1 MGLISTGNLG
11 LFKGAPEWA
20 TKVLESDRM
29 LNPLRVWS
37 NGEKYQ
43 YIAGYEGSESP
54 EREISGRWP
63 FGGVT
68 LAERFFVEDKPQRV
82 KKPRKKGAK
91 KTPKAVS
98 KLEIRYVLGE
108 KYVVKNPVAMHITE
122 EAVLIALEA
131 KGQIG
136 VDDVVVQKNVRIE
149 RSSLSA
155 ILVSDAKTG
164 YSSVIYFNEEVAKEF
179 THGHSRDILSAEYI
193 FN

>member
-1 MGLISTGNLG
+1 MGFIITGKPE
-11 LFKGAPEWA
+11 LFKGAPKWA

-29 LNPLRVWS
+29 LSSLRVWS

-43 YIAGYEGSESP
+43 YIAGYEGGESTQ
-54 EREISGRWP
+54 REIPGRWP
-63 FGGVT
+63 FGGIT
-68 LAERFFVEDKPQRV
+68 IAERYFVEDKPKKV
-82 KKPRKKGAK
+82 KTARKKGAK

-108 KYVVKNPVAMHITE
+108 KYVIKNPIAMHITQDS
-122 EAVLIALEA
+122 VLIALEA

-155 ILVSDAKTG
+155 IVVSDAKTG
-164 YSSVIYFNEEVAKEF
+164 YSSVIYFDEETAKEF
-179 THGHSRDILSAEYI
+179 THGHSRDILTAEYI

>member
-1 MGLISTGNLG
+1 MGFKVTMGNPA
-11 LFKGAPEWA
+11 LFEGAPDWA
-20 TKVLESDRM
+20 VRVEEYKED
-29 LNPLRVWS
+29 NLRVWVG
-37 NGEKYQ
+37 NGHYQ
-43 YIAGYEGSESP
+43 YLPDYNGLVPSNRVFNSD
-54 EREISGRWP
+54 SWP
-63 FGGVT
+63 VSNSVI
-68 LAERFFVEDKPQRV
+68 LAERQPKI
-82 KKPRKKGAK
+82 KNKTPRKKGAK

-122 EAVLIALEA
+122 DAVLIALEA

-164 YSSVIYFNEEVAKEF
+164 YSSVIYFNDEVAKEF

>member
-1 MGLISTGNLG
+1 MGFKVTMGDPE
-11 LFKGAPEWA
+11 LFKGAPDWA
-20 TKVLESDRM
+20 TKVIEGGRIA
-29 LNPLRVWS
+29 PELRVWS
-37 NGEKYQ
+37 NGEQYQ
-43 YIAGYEGSESP
+43 YLAGYEGAEDP
-54 EREISGRWP
+54 DRVISGRWALM
-63 FGGVT
+63 GNI
-68 LAERFFVEDKPQRV
+68 LAEREFAEVEAKVR
-82 KKPRKKGAK
+82 KPRKKGAK
-91 KTPKAVS
+91 KTPKVVS

-108 KYVVKNPVAMHITE
+108 KYVVKNPVAMHITKD
-122 EAVLIALEA
+122 AVLIALEA

-164 YSSVIYFNEEVAKEF
+164 YSSVIYFNDEVAKEF